1 MKKFY
6 LFFIFACCCLNTFSQ
21 ATSITVDCQ
30 TPGWLSSMIN
40 YGDQQTLKNIKVTG
54 YINGTDL
61 QFILDLNKQRSL
73 TGIIDLEYASLV
85 SGGTLEDYPHTVKK
99 DNVLPYDLFRGGRRI
114 QKLVLPNTLIS
125 SVGTGGTGITGDSV
139 IWTSLNEKEIMV
151 SYEIGTGFDYI
162 SIPEGIETISNIP
175 DDISIVFPSTIKK
188 VGNYGVN
195 HNLKIFSFIE
205 NPEQVYAQ
213 SEDYYSDAYGGHRSF
228 WAAIAKSTFYIPKG
242 TKEKYLKSD
251 FGEMKEQYSVN
262 GNIYGRDNENIFI
275 EYYDV
280 EKTEVNPE
288 MTLYKGESKSLDVT
302 ILPDANLVSWINY
315 SSSNS
320 DIVSVDSEGN
330 ILAND
335 YGQADVSAT
344 PHIFIDGL
352 ETKTGVCH
360 VKVIAHTE
368 GLDVPSTFSVH
379 IGEEKTLEAK
389 TLPLD
394 YSDNQ
399 IVFES
404 SDPTI
409 AFVNEDGTVI
419 GKAKGTCTITAT
431 SVDGG
436 FTATCEVTVLQPVE
450 AATLET
456 HGMEM
461 KVGDNK
467 DLYCNLQP
475 ATADNKAIVWQSSD
489 EYIAT
494 VDNSGSVTA
503 LKAGTVYIRA
513 ISEDNS
519 EAKDSCKVT
528 VLQPVKGITLNYS
541 TYEVNAI
548 GESFVLEA
556 TISPEDASNKEI
568 KWTSSDESVCIVSN
582 GTVVVTGFGTCVII
596 ASTNDGNY
604 IATCTINSV
613 STGIKTIN
621 SKDASFDVYGINGV
635 SRKTLRK
642 GMNIIRMSDGSVK
655 KVVVK

>member
-6 LFFIFACCCLNTFSQ
+6 LFFIFACCCLNSFSQ
-21 ATSITVDCQ
+21 AISMTVDCQ

-40 YGDQQTLKNIKVTG
+40 FGDQQTLKYLTVTG
-54 YINGTDL
+54 YLNGSDL
-61 QFILDLNKQRSL
+61 LFIGDLNKNRSL
-73 TGIIDLEYASLV
+73 KVINLENASLV
-85 SGGTLEDYPHTVKK
+85 QIAEEDDRYSR
-99 DNVLPYDLFRGGRRI
+99 YYFRGGYF
-114 QKLVLPNTLIS
+114 QKIILPK
-125 SVGTGGTGITGDSV
+125 SVKSLQHYYSYDPINGDSI
-139 IWTSLNEKEIMV
+139 IWTSSAVKQIDIESDLGKFKYIYLSEGVEEILGISDDCRITFPNSLKTV
-151 SYEIGTGFDYI
+151 S
-162 SIPEGIETISNIP
+162 S
-175 DDISIVFPSTIKK
+175 
-188 VGNYGVN
+188 GNYK
-195 HNLKIFSFIE
+195 NLTIYSFIE
-205 NPEQVYAQ
+205 DPESVPSYTHEYSSTGYQ
-213 SEDYYSDAYGGHRSF
+213 SYNYYWS
-228 WAAIAKSTFYIPKG
+228 AIANSIFYIPKG
-242 TKEKYLKSD
+242 TMEKYLKSD
-251 FGEMKEQYSVN
+251 FATKLKRTGEVN
-262 GNIYGRDNENIFI
+262 GNILSGKNENIFI
-275 EYYDV
+275 EYYDI
-280 EKTEVNPE
+280 ERTEVNPE
-288 MTLYKGESKSLDVT
+288 MTLYKGECKSLEVT

-344 PHIFIDGL
+344 PHVFIEGL

-368 GLDVPSTFSVH
+368 GLDMPSTFSVH

-409 AFVNEDGTVI
+409 AFVDEDGTIV
-419 GKAKGTCTITAT
+419 GKSKGTCIITAT

-489 EYIAT
+489 ENIAT

-513 ISEDNS
+513 ISEDNP

-621 SKDASFDVYGINGV
+621 SEDSSFDVYDINGV
-635 SRKTLRK
+635 SQKSIRK
-642 GMNIIRMSDGSVK
+642 GLNIIRMNDGTIK